1 MQTAA
6 QRRNLLVLGVTGGLG
21 IALLVV
27 LLATLLLTGTAAA
40 GQVATAHSAAARAE
54 MCKEQTFPNQGQKH
68 TENAN
73 EKIKYNSFPPTSG
86 KHYVNPARWGN
97 YPTPINQVQGVH
109 NLEHGGIVI
118 QFGSKISSGDLDR
131 LMGYY
136 DDDPN
141 AVLMAPLPALG
152 NKIAATAWQ
161 KLLTCTKF
169 DKKALDSFKKKHRYK
184 GPERLPKEALEPGR

>member
-1 MQTAA
+1 MRPVIVAVLIFAA
-6 QRRNLLVLGVTGGLG
+6 VLGLRASGAFDPGPPKLDPND
-21 IALLVV
+21 ARFNP
-27 LLATLLLTGTAAA
+27 A
-40 GQVATAHSAAARAE
+40 GQVVGV
-54 MCKEQTFPNQGQKH
+54 KQKDEGRGH
-68 TENAN
+68 VAN
-73 EKIKYNSFPPTSG
+73 DKTVSYGTTPPTSG
-86 KHYVNPARWGN
+86 DHWDTPAGWGSYDRQQPN
-97 YPTPINQVQGVH
+97 ERTVH

-184 GPERLPKEALEPGR
+184 APERLPKEALEPGR